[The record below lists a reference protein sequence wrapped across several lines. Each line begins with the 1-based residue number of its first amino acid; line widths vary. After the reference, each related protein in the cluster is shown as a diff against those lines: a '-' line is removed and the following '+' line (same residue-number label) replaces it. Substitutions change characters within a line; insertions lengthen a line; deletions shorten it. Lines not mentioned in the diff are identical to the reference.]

1 MPAPSGR
8 VLAFLNEALRGWK
21 TYEIATVPAEGI
33 EMSFT
38 LPSASPVE
46 AYLLDESY
54 ALPPDGM
61 FLEKARPPDAV
72 PSQDGDATVV
82 SRRIEIRPLVPA
94 APAHPS
100 AAP

>member
-1 MPAPSGR
+1 M
-8 VLAFLNEALRGWK
+8 
-21 TYEIATVPAEGI
+21 PAEGI

-61 FLEKARPPDAV
+61 FLKKARPPDAV

-82 SRRIEIRPLVPA
+82 SRRIEIRPAATVLPTTPTA
-94 APAHPS
+94 AP
-100 AAP
+100 